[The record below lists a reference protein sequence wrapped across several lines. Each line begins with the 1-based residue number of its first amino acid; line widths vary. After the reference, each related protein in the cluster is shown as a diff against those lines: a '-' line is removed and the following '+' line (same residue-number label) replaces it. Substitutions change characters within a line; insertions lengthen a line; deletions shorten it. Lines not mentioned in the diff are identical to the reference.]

1 MLARFFG
8 QKWLLG
14 FALAMV
20 YIPLRTFIN
29 VRTDVWNTI
38 LHKLP
43 MFSVEVLIC
52 TVFYTSW
59 IYLIDWFLKKMTLAT
74 GSERSA
80 DFKISHQLIAL
91 IPAVLLA
98 LVFNIILIHTW
109 SFMESLRNS
118 GPRSSPFHT
127 LPMEAQMLRYRG
139 NQALTILALLA
150 GYYLCVSSQVQ
161 EKLQKLLVDSEKLA
175 TENMSARFL
184 ALKNQI
190 SPHFLFNNLS
200 VLASLV
206 ESQPEKSG
214 EFIQQLSLAYR
225 YILEQAELR
234 QISLR
239 EELKFLETY
248 TYLLRMRF
256 QEKIQLDVNVSSA
269 DLDKYAIIPLSLQP
283 LIENAVKHNT
293 MSIANPLRISINIE
307 EDILVVSNALQ
318 VRSMQANSTGLGLIN
333 LTSRYKL
340 LQNKAVTIQQT
351 ETDFTVK
358 IPLLS

>member
-1 MLARFFG
+1 MRPHFFG

-14 FALAMV
+14 FALAIV

-29 VRTDVWNTI
+29 VRMDFWTTI

-43 MFSVEVLIC
+43 LFSVEILIS

-59 IYLIDWFLKKMTLAT
+59 IYLMDWFIKKLPLLR
-74 GSERSA
+74 GSEGSA
-80 DFKISHQLIAL
+80 DFKLTNQLIAL
-91 IPAVLLA
+91 VPAILLA
-98 LVFNIILIHTW
+98 LVFNIILIYMW
-109 SFMESLRNS
+109 GFMDSNWIFPPKFDHYS
-118 GPRSSPFHT
+118 TMSMDAKIT
-127 LPMEAQMLRYRG
+127 RYHA
-139 NQALTILALLA
+139 NQALTILALMA
-150 GYYLCVSSQVQ
+150 GYYLCVSHQAQ

-184 ALKNQI
+184 ALKDQI

-206 ESQPEKSG
+206 ETRPDKSS

-234 QISLR
+234 QISLKG
-239 EELKFLETY
+239 ELSFLETY

-256 QEKIQLDVNVSSA
+256 QEKVQLHVDISQA
-269 DLDKYAIIPLSLQP
+269 DLDRYAIIPLTLQP

-293 MSIANPLRISINIE
+293 MSVSNPLRISITVDNAVLI
-307 EDILVVSNALQ
+307 VSNPLQ
-318 VRSMQANSTGLGLIN
+318 VRNLREQTTGLGLNN
-333 LTSRYKL
+333 LASRYKL
-340 LQNKAVTIQQT
+340 LQNKAVVIERT
-351 ETDFTVK
+351 ETNFTVK
-358 IPLLS
+358 IPLLL